1 MFRSTPIIYMTTL
14 VILNAIGISYAVWND
29 NTTMNASISTGF
41 IEPYFEVDET
51 RFIGNDKG
59 ELTLY
64 LSEDKRT
71 LEINGWCYPTFN
83 ENLFV
88 KIKNRG
94 TIPVSFSNLEVL
106 EASELIKQVRE
117 PQYRMAGDYEGEQL
131 LGEEDEK
138 TFKLNIQAG
147 NQGIQ
152 SMRKS
157 RMDVEQPASE
167 EHRFMYELQFE
178 QGLK

>member
-1 MFRSTPIIYMTTL
+1 MFKSAPIIYIATIVM
-14 VILNAIGISYAVWND
+14 LNAMGISYAAWND
-29 NTTMNASISTGF
+29 HSTMNASVSTGF
-41 IEPYFEVDET
+41 IEPYFEIDET

-59 ELTLY
+59 ELKLY

-71 LEINGWCYPTFN
+71 LEIKGWCYPTFN

-94 TIPVSFSNLEVL
+94 TMPVSFSNLEVL
-106 EASELIKQVRE
+106 EASELIKQLIE
-117 PQYRMAGDYEGEQL
+117 PQYRMARAYAGEQL
-131 LGEEDEK
+131 IGEEDEK
-138 TFKLNIQAG
+138 TLKLHIQAG

-152 SMRKS
+152 RTGKS
-157 RMDVEQPASE
+157 PMDAKQPASE
-167 EHRFMYELQFE
+167 EHSFMYKLQFE